1 MALFG
6 TAALA
11 IWMYYDYSSAM
22 KAKKKA
28 FTTNVNTFN
37 QNTPFLLIARVEIK
51 PGKVQEYLKLAK
63 DVDTAVKDSE
73 PGMLHHT
80 FDQDPNNKQIF
91 VWSEVYQNDAAFL
104 KHLSN
109 PPVGKYLELGGPLQA
124 NFEVE
129 VYGTVGAECKKAME
143 ATKLPLK
150 IFNSE
155 FGYTRIQ

>member
-37 QNTPFLLIARVEIK
+37 QNTPFLLIARVEVK

-63 DVDTAVKDSE
+63 EDLAVIARFTDKNIPVVVVLLSGRPMIVTDEIDRWDSFVAAWLPGTEGSGVADVLFGDYNPTGKLSFSW
-73 PGMLHHT
+73 PKNM
-80 FDQDPNNKQIF
+80 DQFPINPED
-91 VWSEVYQNDAAFL
+91 D
-104 KHLSN
+104 HLYN
-109 PPVGKYLELGGPLQA
+109 
-124 NFEVE
+124 
-129 VYGTVGAECKKAME
+129 
-143 ATKLPLK
+143 
-150 IFNSE
+150 
-155 FGYTRIQ
+155 FGYGLSY